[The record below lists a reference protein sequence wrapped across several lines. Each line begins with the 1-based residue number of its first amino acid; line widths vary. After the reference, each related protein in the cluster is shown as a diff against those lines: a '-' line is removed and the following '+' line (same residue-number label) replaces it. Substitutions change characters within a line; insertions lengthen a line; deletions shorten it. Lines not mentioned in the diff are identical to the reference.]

1 MSSLTTNVR
10 RLQDDLLASP
20 MRISAYHDLPF
31 AILRYDAAEE
41 WELRREVRHLATRLQ
56 NAGKQVHAISLAE
69 LLWEVV
75 EEAEGIETVAELE
88 RQRGFETAQQ
98 QVTTYLVDPEW
109 SRCRSS

>member
-1 MSSLTTNVR
+1 MQVSSLRDSITA
-10 RLQDDLLASP
+10 LEEDLLANP

-41 WELRREVRHLATRLQ
+41 WELRREARHLATRLH
-56 NAGKQVHAISLAE
+56 NAGKQVHTISLAE

-88 RQRGFETAQQ
+88 RLRGFESAQQ

-109 SRCRSS
+109 S